1 MKLRLTKDIQNVP
14 QDEIHFKSDDEFTD
28 FCVAPYAVVKE
39 SPKGTLYYEGEY
51 SQAYLDAIK
60 EGKHFVIEDKNSSVF
75 KRKCVTKRVPVFV
88 ESLPPGR
95 LPVRSVQLRVENLR
109 PYFEESMD

>member
-1 MKLRLTKDIQNVP
+1 MKLRINKHTRFVP
-14 QDEIHFKSDDEFTD
+14 EDEIHFKTDDEFID

-39 SPKGTLYYEGEY
+39 SPQGTLYYEGEY

-60 EGKHFVIEDKNSSVF
+60 EGKHFVIEDENSLVF

-88 ESLPPGR
+88 EGLPLSRMPQR
-95 LPVRSVQLRVENLR
+95 AVQLDVENMR
-109 PYFEESMD
+109 PYYEEFND